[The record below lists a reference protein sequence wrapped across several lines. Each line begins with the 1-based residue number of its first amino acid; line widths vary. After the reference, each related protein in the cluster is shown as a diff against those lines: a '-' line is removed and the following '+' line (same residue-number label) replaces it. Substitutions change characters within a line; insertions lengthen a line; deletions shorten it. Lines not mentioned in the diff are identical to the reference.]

1 MNLDL
6 SDTES
11 VVAWLHADQGENTSM
26 IDLSKL
32 MLLIRTALDL
42 DGHAIDFDA
51 LFEIFAAPLDDYMDR
66 TGNSSGDPKNHLIY
80 PTMVYL
86 HYANWEEA
94 ITKRLGVNVE
104 ADIQPDW
111 KAQHPHTGAAMKALS
126 AIGLRVMLS
135 GSKAYEEHNGHS
147 MMEVLML
154 SCETGEGFDQ
164 SRARLTAKRSGLG
177 LVKG

>member
-32 MLLIRTALDL
+32 MVLIRTALDL

-111 KAQHPHTGAAMKALS
+111 KAQHPHAGAAMKALS
-126 AIGLRVMLS
+126 SIALKVARQAEQ
-135 GSKAYEEHNGHS
+135 AYEEQNGHS
-147 MMEVLML
+147 LLEVFMA
-154 SCETGEGFDQ
+154 SCETGEDYDQ
-164 SRARLTAKRSGLG
+164 SRARLTAKRSGLKP
-177 LVKG
+177 L